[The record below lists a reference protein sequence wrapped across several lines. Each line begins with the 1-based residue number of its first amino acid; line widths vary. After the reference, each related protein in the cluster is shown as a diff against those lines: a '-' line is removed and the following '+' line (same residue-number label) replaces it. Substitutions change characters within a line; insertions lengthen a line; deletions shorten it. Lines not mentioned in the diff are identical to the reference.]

1 VAGASH
7 HSGSCR
13 HGAVEA
19 RRSLGLGTPSV
30 EMPLSLRALVAAL
43 LLAVSTKGASL
54 RMLKE
59 KKVRIAKAHDAGR
72 VVGESKAA
80 EHFSKEWVHGLPKN
94 LTKEKQDA
102 VVATLEAEVSK
113 LGDNVA
119 HIKAIQK
126 NETSRS
132 HNKDL
137 LKKALPEKDQKMMD
151 NMDEW
156 STRMNQKAKMGAM
169 NVMSKLKNA
178 IHLIKK
184 GALNGNGEAA
194 GKLEDVLKQM
204 TTLSR

>member
-1 VAGASH
+1 M
-7 HSGSCR
+7 
-13 HGAVEA
+13 
-19 RRSLGLGTPSV
+19 L
-30 EMPLSLRALVAAL
+30 LSLRALVAAL
-43 LLAVSTKGASL
+43 LLAVSTTGASL

-59 KKVRIAKAHDAGR
+59 KKVSIAKAHIAGR

-80 EHFSKEWVHGLPKN
+80 EHFFKEWVQGLPKN
-94 LTKEKQDA
+94 MTKEKQDA

-119 HIKAIQK
+119 HIKAIQH

-132 HNKDL
+132 LNKTA

-151 NMDEW
+151 SMDEW

-184 GALNGNGEAA
+184 GALDGNDDAA
-194 GKLEDVLKQM
+194 GKLEEVMKAM
-204 TTLSR
+204 TSLSR